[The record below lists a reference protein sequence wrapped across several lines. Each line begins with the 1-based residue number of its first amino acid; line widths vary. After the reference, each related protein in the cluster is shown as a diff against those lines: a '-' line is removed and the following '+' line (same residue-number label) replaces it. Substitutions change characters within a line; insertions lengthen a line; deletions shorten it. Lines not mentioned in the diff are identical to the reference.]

1 VLSAIAII
9 PSAPVMVPELA
20 ANAAGELADL
30 RDAVF
35 TAAGSLPSRWIA
47 VGVGAADAVLGP
59 DTAGTFAGYG
69 VDQRVTLSP
78 GTGDT
83 LTELPL
89 CALIAGWVRGH
100 ANPQARAEVR
110 VYAADHDVDAALARG
125 RRLRAE
131 IDEAVDPIGVL
142 VVADGAHTLTPPAP
156 GGYDPDSIP
165 TQAGLDD
172 ALAAGDAA
180 ALTRLPDGIV
190 GRVGYQVLAGLAG
203 YPAPRAAKEFYRG
216 APYGVGY
223 FVGVWLPVGRNDG
236 GTPLASGG
244 PTHPEGRGTTGVS
257 AE

>member
-1 VLSAIAII
+1 
-9 PSAPVMVPELA
+9 MVPELA

-59 DTAGTFAGYG
+59 DTAGTFAG
-69 VDQRVTLSP
+69 
-78 GTGDT
+78 
-83 LTELPL
+83 
-89 CALIAGWVRGH
+89 WVRGH
-100 ANPQARAEVR
+100 ANPEARAEVR
-110 VYAADHDVDAALARG
+110 VFAADHDVDAALARG

-131 IDEAVDPIGVL
+131 IDGAVDPIGVL

-180 ALTRLPDGIV
+180 ALTRLPDAIV

-203 YPAPRAAKEFYRG
+203 YPESSSRPGPAPRAAKELYRG

-223 FVGVWLPVGRNDG
+223 FAGVWLPVGRSAG

-244 PTHPEGRGTTGVS
+244 PTHPEGRGTSGVS